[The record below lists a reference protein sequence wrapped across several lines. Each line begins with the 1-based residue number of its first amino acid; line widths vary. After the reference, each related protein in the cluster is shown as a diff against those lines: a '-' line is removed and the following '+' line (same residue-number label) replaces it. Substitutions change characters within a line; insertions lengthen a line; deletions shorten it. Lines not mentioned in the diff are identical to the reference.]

1 MVNKKEPM
9 SFTIRFNPMIKTH
22 VKAAC
27 LLNNVGRNKAH
38 IIAEAIDLY
47 IKRGMIELDE
57 SAYED
62 FPKDMTI
69 SDKATDIKS
78 SPNSTTGLSAKHT
91 AKDMEEDVSN
101 VVPITEEF
109 SSDSVA
115 KVVENHEHM
124 ADPIS
129 NQNNDTA
136 DDDFEEVS
144 ENNSFQDSNMGD
156 NEIAKILASM
166 SSFNFAGEPG
176 EDEDE
181 E

>member
-57 SAYED
+57 SAYVD
-62 FPKDMTI
+62 FPRDMSA
-69 SDKATDIKS
+69 SDKTTDIKPS
-78 SPNSTTGLSAKHT
+78 SASTTEPSTKHMSKAT
-91 AKDMEEDVSN
+91 EDDILNITPVMEDS
-101 VVPITEEF
+101 
-109 SSDSVA
+109 SSDPVA
-115 KVVENHEHM
+115 ENVENYEHPEDSI
-124 ADPIS
+124 ADTS
-129 NQNNDTA
+129 NDTT
-136 DDDFEEVS
+136 DDFEEPS
-144 ENNSFQDSNMGD
+144 ENTPFPDTNMGD